1 MITEPAIATALHD
14 LVAEGSLSAEQ
25 AARVAERLAA
35 SPGPSSDQ
43 RSPEPAQ
50 PAGATRSRW
59 GTQGRLA
66 EVAGYAGGA
75 LLLGAGALFLTD
87 GWQHLSDR
95 TRALSLTGLAVLLI
109 VAGAVIAIGNGSVR
123 ELGRTHDSARR
134 RLVSV
139 LATFAAACAAGAA
152 GLVVEDYELAISS
165 AAGLVVVGLGY
176 ALVPSA
182 VGQFGAWLASIG
194 VVTGLIDEI
203 GDEPG
208 GTTYGVAL
216 VALGAVWVGLAV
228 AHVLREHELGL
239 ALGAGLA
246 LVAAQLPLIDDNS
259 TLGYAVTAAVSV
271 AGFAGYLSTRSWSVL
286 GVGVLAMTLV
296 VPEAVHDWTDG
307 SVSSA
312 GSLLLAGLTL
322 LAASAIGLRLR
333 HEAV

>member
-1 MITEPAIATALHD
+1 MITEPAIATALQD
-14 LVAEGSLSAEQ
+14 LVADGSLTATQ
-25 AARVAERLAA
+25 AARVAERLTATPISA
-35 SPGPSSDQ
+35 SDLVAPTDQ
-43 RSPEPAQ
+43 RV
-50 PAGATRSRW
+50 GATRSRW
-59 GTQGRLA
+59 GAQGRLA

-75 LLLGAGALFLTD
+75 LLLGAAALFLTD
-87 GWQHLSDR
+87 GWQHLSDP
-95 TRALSLTGLAVLLI
+95 TRALSLSGLAALLI
-109 VAGAVIAIGNGSVR
+109 VAAAIIANGEGSAR
-123 ELGRTHDSARR
+123 SLGRKHDSARR

-152 GLVVEDYELAISS
+152 GLAVDDYQLAIAS
-165 AAGLVVVGLGY
+165 AVGLVVVGLGY

-182 VGQFGAWLASIG
+182 VGQFGAWLACIG

-208 GTTYGVAL
+208 ATVYGVAL
-216 VALGAVWVGLAV
+216 VVLGASWVGLAV
-228 AHVLREHELGL
+228 AHVLREQELGL

-246 LVAAQLPLIDDNS
+246 LVAAQLPLIDGS
-259 TLGYAVTAAVSV
+259 SSLGYGLTAAVAV
-271 AGFAGYLSTRSWSVL
+271 AGFVGYLATRSWSVL

-333 HEAV
+333 HEVG

>member
-1 MITEPAIATALHD
+1 MITDPAVAAALQD
-14 LVAEGSLSAEQ
+14 LVAEGDLTAAQ
-25 AARVAERLAA
+25 AARVAERLSAA
-35 SPGPSSDQ
+35 TVPASDLAAPTHQ
-43 RSPEPAQ
+43 RVE
-50 PAGATRSRW
+50 ATRSRW

-75 LLLGAGALFLTD
+75 LLLGAAALFLTD
-87 GWQHLSDR
+87 GWQHLSDT
-95 TRALSLTGLAVLLI
+95 TRAVSLAGLAALLI
-109 VAGAVIAIGNGSVR
+109 VAGAVIANGDGPVR
-123 ELGRTHDSARR
+123 ALGRKHDSARR

-139 LATFAAACAAGAA
+139 LVTFAAACAAGAA
-152 GLVVEDYELAISS
+152 GLVVNDYELATAS
-165 AAGLVVVGLGY
+165 AVGLVVVGLGY

-182 VGQFGAWLASIG
+182 VGQFGAWLACVG

-208 GTTYGVAL
+208 ATVYGVAL
-216 VALGAVWVGLAV
+216 VALGAIWVGLAV
-228 AHVLREHELGL
+228 AHVLREQEAGF

-246 LVAAQLPLIDDNS
+246 LVGAQLPLVDDSSN
-259 TLGYAVTAAVSV
+259 LGYALTAAVAA
-271 AGFAGYLSTRSWSVL
+271 AGFAGYLATRSWSVL

-296 VPEAVHDWTDG
+296 VPEAVHDWTEG

-333 HEAV
+333 HEVG

>member
-1 MITEPAIATALHD
+1 MITEPAVAAALQD
-14 LVAEGSLSAEQ
+14 LVAEGSLTTAQ

-35 SPGPSSDQ
+35 APVAASDLAAPA
-43 RSPEPAQ
+43 PEHGVTTQ
-50 PAGATRSRW
+50 SRW
-59 GTQGRLA
+59 GAQGRLA

-75 LLLGAGALFLTD
+75 LLLGAAALFLTD
-87 GWQHLSDR
+87 GWQHLSDT

-109 VAGAVIAIGNGSVR
+109 VAGAIIAHGDGPAR
-123 ELGRTHDSARR
+123 ALGRKHDSARR

-139 LATFAAACAAGAA
+139 LATFAAASAAGAA
-152 GLVVEDYELAISS
+152 GLAVNNYELAIASGV
-165 AAGLVVVGLGY
+165 GLVVVGVGY

-182 VGQFGAWLASIG
+182 VGQFGAWLACIG

-208 GTTYGVAL
+208 ATVYGVAL
-216 VALGAVWVGLAV
+216 VALGALWVGLAA
-228 AHVLREHELGL
+228 AHVLREQEAGL

-246 LVAAQLPLIDDNS
+246 LVAAQLPLVDDSSN
-259 TLGYAVTAAVSV
+259 LGYALTAAVAV
-271 AGFAGYLSTRSWSVL
+271 AGFAGYLATRSWSVL
-286 GVGVLAMTLV
+286 GVGVLGMTLV

-322 LAASAIGLRLR
+322 LTASAIGLRLR
-333 HEAV
+333 HEVG